1 MNFIPD
7 GMKKKN
13 KEAILDLALTQGLIP
28 PFNHN
33 DPDTAIAVMEAVY
46 RGGLRIFEF
55 TNRSE
60 DALDTFLRMVKHA
73 RKHMPDLVLGIGTI
87 MNTAQAKAF
96 HAAGA
101 QFIVAPNLN
110 KSVGQYCKKEKLFWC
125 PGASTPSEVI
135 TAMELGAALVKL
147 FPAEILGP
155 VFIKALKGPCPWVK
169 VMPSGGVT
177 LDAEN
182 IRSWFAAGADCVAIG
197 SNLFTKEIMAAKDYA
212 ALEERTRKMLNL
224 IASIK

>member
-1 MNFIPD
+1 
-7 GMKKKN
+7 MKKKS
-13 KEAILDLALTQGLIP
+13 KEDILELALAQGLIP

-33 DPDTAIAVMEAVY
+33 DPETAIAVMEAVH

-60 DALDTFLRMVKHA
+60 NALAIFKQMVKHA
-73 RKHMPDLVLGIGTI
+73 RKHLPDLALGIGTI
-87 MNTAQAKAF
+87 MTAKQAKAF
-96 HAAGA
+96 HVAGA

-110 KSVGQYCKKEKLFWC
+110 KAVGQYCKKEKLFWC
-125 PGASTPSEVI
+125 PGAATPTEVI
-135 TAMELGAALVKL
+135 TAMEWGASLVKL
-147 FPAEILGP
+147 FPAEVLGP

-177 LDAEN
+177 LDPEN
-182 IRSWFAAGADCVAIG
+182 IRSWFEAGADCVAIG
-197 SNLFTKEIMAAKDYA
+197 SHLFTKEIMAAKDYA

-224 IASIK
+224 IASVK

>member
-1 MNFIPD
+1 
-7 GMKKKN
+7 MKKKN
-13 KEAILDLALTQGLIP
+13 KETILELALTQGLIP
-28 PFNHN
+28 PFNTG
-33 DPDTAIAVMEAVY
+33 DAETAIGVMNAVY
-46 RGGLRIFEF
+46 KGGLRIFEF

-60 DALDTFLRMVKHA
+60 NAIDIFKAMVKHA
-73 RKHMPDLVLGIGTI
+73 RKQLPDLVLGIGTI
-87 MNTAQAKAF
+87 MNAKQAKAF

-110 KSVGQYCKKEKLFWC
+110 KGVGLYCKKEKLFWC
-125 PGASTPSEVI
+125 PGAATPSEVI
-135 TAMELGAALVKL
+135 TAMEWGASLVKL

-177 LDAEN
+177 LDPDN
-182 IRSWFAAGADCVAIG
+182 IRGWFEAGADCVAIG
-197 SNLFTKEIMAAKDYA
+197 SNLFTKEIMAKKDYA

>member
-1 MNFIPD
+1 
-7 GMKKKN
+7 MKKKN
-13 KEAILDLALTQGLIP
+13 KETILELALTQGLIP
-28 PFNHN
+28 PFNTS
-33 DPDTAIAVMEAVY
+33 DPETAIGVMNAVY
-46 RGGLRIFEF
+46 KGGLRIFEF

-60 DALDTFLRMVKHA
+60 NAIDTFKAMVKHA
-73 RKHMPDLVLGIGTI
+73 RKHLPDLVLGIGTI
-87 MNTAQAKAF
+87 MNAKQAKAF

-110 KSVGQYCKKEKLFWC
+110 KGVGQYCKKEKLFWC
-125 PGASTPSEVI
+125 PGAATPSEVI
-135 TAMELGAALVKL
+135 TAMEWGAALVKL

-177 LDAEN
+177 LDPDN
-182 IRSWFAAGADCVAIG
+182 IRSWFEAGADCVAIG
-197 SNLFTKEIMAAKDYA
+197 SNLFTKEIMAKKDFA